1 LQADTQT
8 TVTMQNWKK
17 FKKRYKTLKTRQ
29 QLKKRFFTLYAP
41 GYAWH
46 TIRMPSTEHKRN
58 ERGSVRNSRNK
69 QRNHGHEDHS
79 PPVSHDNKSP
89 AVARVSRPYSWCTLA
104 TCVHN
109 CPSTMCWRCCCLRP
123 KCKRSYLL
131 IYITSGSYV
140 NKLNVRYLLK
150 ILALQIAAKQLQL
163 ATWLLLTAYR
173 NLPTPYPTVPSPTLY
188 DVPFSHNTKRYR
200 QTDDRRTEHRTTSA
214 TVLPSTVG

>member
-1 LQADTQT
+1 VLAGLLLCVWLHLT
-8 TVTMQNWKK
+8 T
-17 FKKRYKTLKTRQ
+17 L
-29 QLKKRFFTLYAP
+29 
-41 GYAWH
+41 
-46 TIRMPSTEHKRN
+46 
-58 ERGSVRNSRNK
+58 
-69 QRNHGHEDHS
+69 
-79 PPVSHDNKSP
+79 NKSP

-104 TCVHN
+104 TCIHN
-109 CPSTMCWRCCCLRP
+109 CPSMMFQTCCCLHP

-140 NKLNVRYLLK
+140 NKLNMQYLLE

-200 QTDDRRTEHRTTSA
+200 QTDDMRTEHRT
-214 TVLPSTVG
+214 